1 MISSGSINRGLVSWS
16 KTGVIAYVDNESD
29 HSNLCIT
36 LLETIN
42 GTNWRLRP
50 CKKYTIHPEMMQTPN
65 TANGTSAAIS
75 GSSGGAQKTFN
86 YLNSIH
92 WNNTHNLPGDQLALF
107 DDVGNLTVA
116 SAGQTLEGVST
127 LDNLVILF
135 QDNGYKIHSQIV
147 PLQESSSDKKITR
160 SPIKRE
166 THSTIVEFYWIGT
179 HTPIFTLAGVR
190 KDPTTSCYKSQVEQF
205 QPLGITHPTSVKCA
219 CLGLRRG
226 GQLDFWYQFS
236 NSKDYKKISLHL
248 SSIQESR
255 NKQVD
260 WIHCGKFAQMD
271 EPQAMLIGTFSKLSG
286 TLVFYKL
293 TVDWNVPSQNSVPDP
308 KLQLQHLL
316 EFRPQFVSERQELI
330 ELKCFELLSAPND
343 KSYGIELLLN
353 YEVTGASRSIIKRYK
368 IRKFTPSPELCAVF
382 GVVNN
387 EEQPLPLCDYT
398 FEEQSSY
405 EFDSSTCAIELNATE
420 DLVTFRFKN
429 GRSTIY
435 NRTTWTSDQDL
446 AKVQN
451 RDSISSPFSTGIRMP
466 KTPPTGAFEWSQASP
481 SYGLLISKVV
491 GQESLHFDPVEAP
504 VTDNAEDDVSVAL
517 GFAYAFVCSGHRQ
530 SSGEDLSIAIK
541 THLLKL
547 GQVSED
553 RAEKFLK
560 NLILIV
566 YQLFGLTPDA
576 SKEFKDKLT
585 MSRPVQKAMLLQTE
599 LACSFNHNSI
609 YNMSRTALSLRNIL
623 FAFNGVS
630 RNIQVLIHHSATMNF
645 QQPNGKLYQFAFSK
659 QDLIYSL
666 IPSAKWFVKLVT
678 FLTQQLIVLI
688 NSPNDKENT
697 LVLGI
702 LGSKMTR
709 QLLLSVLGEIKKVI
723 HLITKF
729 PETSFPVLN
738 ESSIYLRKI
747 LGDSPVNFEKFE
759 TFLADVNTKFSLL
772 EESRSAKSTTRDTYL
787 IIDGDI
793 PPEVSQLK
801 DFLLSYSNTAV
812 LSHIKPAEVYFS
824 DTRGLRILSSEMF
837 QPRFLKLLQPLED
850 GLVVR
855 SDVFSNDV
863 PSSSLGVFETDDIS
877 REPLEFGKY
886 KVKRCCRCG
895 AVTRAGYPVTSENT
909 IFSTSVTTKRWTS
922 LYTKSCICSGL
933 LYELDRSTLD

>member
-1 MISSGSINRGLVSWS
+1 MFNPGSNSRGLASWS
-16 KTGVIAYVDNESD
+16 KTGMLAYVDNESD

-50 CKKYTIHPEMMQTPN
+50 CKKYTIHPNMLDIPN
-65 TANGTSAAIS
+65 TANSAGVNGAGNS
-75 GSSGGAQKTFN
+75 NGSQKTFN
-86 YLNSIH
+86 YLSSIY
-92 WNNTHNLPGDQLALF
+92 WSNTHNLGGDQLALF
-107 DDVGNLTVA
+107 DDVGNLTMA
-116 SAGQTLEGVST
+116 NAGQTLEGIST
-127 LDNLVILF
+127 LDNLVVLF
-135 QDNGYKIHSQIV
+135 QDNGYKIHSQLV
-147 PLQESSSDKKITR
+147 PLQECSSDKKITR
-160 SPIKRE
+160 SSTKRE
-166 THSTIVEFYWIGT
+166 THSSIVEFYWIGT
-179 HTPIFTLAGVR
+179 HTPLFTLLGAR
-190 KDPTTSCYKSQVEQF
+190 KDSATSSYKSQVEQV

-248 SSIQESR
+248 NSIQDSR
-255 NKQVD
+255 AKQVD
-260 WIHCGKFAQMD
+260 WIQCSKFAQMD
-271 EPQAMLIGTFSKLSG
+271 ESQAMLIGTFSRLTE
-286 TLVFYKL
+286 TLAFYKL
-293 TVDWNVPSQNSVPDP
+293 TVDWNNSSQNSVSDP
-308 KLQLQHLL
+308 KLQLQHVL
-316 EFRPQFVSERQELI
+316 EFSPEFLSEAGEPI
-330 ELKCFELLSAPND
+330 ELKGFQLLSAPND
-343 KSYGIELLLN
+343 KASGIELLLN
-353 YEVTGASRSIIKRYK
+353 YEVVGASRSVVKRYK
-368 IRKFTPSPELCAVF
+368 FGKYTPSSVLCAVF
-382 GVVNN
+382 GVSDD
-387 EEQPLPLCDYT
+387 EEQPLPVCDYA
-398 FEEQSSY
+398 FEQQEIY
-405 EFDSSTCAIELNATE
+405 EFDSSIYTIEFNATE
-420 DLVTFRFKN
+420 SVVIFRLKN
-429 GRSTIY
+429 GHSTIY
-435 NRTTWTSDQDL
+435 DRRTWTSEQDL

-451 RDSISSPFSTGIRMP
+451 RDVMSSPFSTGLRMP
-466 KTPPTGAFEWSQASP
+466 ITFPTCGFEWSQISP
-481 SYGLLISKVV
+481 SLGGVISKVT
-491 GQESLHFDPVEAP
+491 GQDSLHFDPIEASI
-504 VTDNAEDDVSVAL
+504 TDNAENDTSVAL
-517 GFAYAFVCSGHRQ
+517 AFAFAFVCSGHRQ

-547 GQVSED
+547 GQVSGD
-553 RAEKFLK
+553 RAEKLLK
-560 NLILIV
+560 NLIITV

-576 SKEFKDKLT
+576 SKELKDKLT
-585 MSRPVQKAMLLQTE
+585 MSRPVQKTMLLQSE
-599 LACSFNHNSI
+599 LACSFTNNSI

-678 FLTQQLIVLI
+678 YLTQQMIVLV
-688 NSPNDKENT
+688 NSPNDKENS

-702 LGSKMTR
+702 FGSKMTR

-738 ESSIYLRKI
+738 ESSIYLRKV

-759 TFLADVNTKFSLL
+759 TFLADVNNKFSLL
-772 EESRSAKSTTRDTYL
+772 EESRSNTSMARDTYL

-824 DTRGLRILSSEMF
+824 DTRGLRILSSEIF
-837 QPRFLKLLQPLED
+837 QPCFHKLLQPLEK
-850 GLVVR
+850 GLVIP
-855 SDVFSNDV
+855 SDVLSDDV
-863 PSSSLGVFETDDIS
+863 PSASLCVIEIDDIS
-877 REPLEFGKY
+877 REPLNSGKY
-886 KVKRCCRCG
+886 KLKRCCRCG

-933 LYELDRSTLD
+933 LYELDRSSRE